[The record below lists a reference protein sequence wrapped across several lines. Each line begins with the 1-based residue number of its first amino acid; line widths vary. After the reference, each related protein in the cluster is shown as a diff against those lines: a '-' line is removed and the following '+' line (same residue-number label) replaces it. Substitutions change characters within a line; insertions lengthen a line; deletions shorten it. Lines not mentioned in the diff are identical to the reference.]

1 MAIPASRPPSPASV
15 TAPLAVATYAALRTV
30 VDTTDSNL
38 LFSPLAVAGS
48 LGLVGLGARGRSKEQ
63 IQVAL
68 QMQSLNS
75 APGESGAGEL
85 RFAAGLFV
93 AAGLRPD
100 EAFLRAAVA
109 LGNASV
115 QSTDFA
121 QPSKAARHVDQW
133 LRGGFRDARDSQLQS
148 LDVSPTGQLV
158 VVSALEFRG
167 KWEQAFLP
175 ELTHRFPFSC
185 DDGTQVMVAMMF
197 KQAEML
203 YGEVP
208 EGQVLE
214 LQYAGSHLGLV
225 LGLPRQDIPLVAL
238 ENQLRPRLLS
248 DWPKSL
254 KKQMVELYL
263 PRFQMQI
270 ENDLQ
275 EMLKILNVTDIF
287 NPDSADLSSIS
298 ETRDLFVS
306 RIMHRAFIEV
316 NENGNEAISST
327 GSSTTSRMAGYLYPQ
342 FIADHPFL
350 FALRNRQTD
359 AILLMGR
366 LSKPQSMAHS
376 EF

>member
-1 MAIPASRPPSPASV
+1 VCLVLVQHVRPMAIPASQPPSPASV
-15 TAPLAVATYAALRTV
+15 TAPLAVATYGALRVVADTV
-30 VDTTDSNL
+30 DSNL
-38 LFSPLAVAGS
+38 LFSPLAVASS

-63 IQVAL
+63 LQAAL
-68 QMQSLNS
+68 QMRSLNT
-75 APGESGAGEL
+75 GGFLKSGAGEL
-85 RFAAGLFV
+85 RFATGLFV

-133 LRGGFRDARDSQLQS
+133 LHARDSQLQS

-167 KWEQAFLP
+167 KWERAFLP

-185 DDGTQVMVAMMF
+185 DDGTQIMVAMMF

-214 LQYAGSHLGLV
+214 LEYAGSHLGLV

-238 ENQLRPRLLS
+238 EKQLHPRLLS
-248 DWPKSL
+248 DWPRRL

-263 PRFQMQI
+263 PRY
-270 ENDLQ
+270 DLVSQCKPHFTSVQLLGLVSIQ
-275 EMLKILNVTDIF
+275 ET
-287 NPDSADLSSIS
+287 S
-298 ETRDLFVS
+298 DLFVS
-306 RIMHRAFIEV
+306 RVMHRAFIEV
-316 NENGNEAISST
+316 NEEGNEAISR
-327 GSSTTSRMAGYLYPQ
+327 SSTMSRMAGYLYPQ

-366 LSKPQSMAHS
+366 LSRPQSMVHS